1 MNDCWKMLPDE
12 MVLEIMSFGDPNITL
27 LYTNVMC
34 QLLHHVT
41 EFNYYRK
48 NKPNNRWYNVTFDN
62 YYKYVLR
69 KNFIKKHVDKQ
80 YNNIKAK
87 SVEQHLEGYN
97 INLQYNNTIIDTIID
112 KIRWQEYV

>member
-1 MNDCWKMLPDE
+1 MNLCWKMLPDE
-12 MVLEIMSFGDPNITL
+12 IVLEIMSFGDPNITL

-69 KNFIKKHVDKQ
+69 KNFIKKHVYKQ
-80 YNNIKAK
+80 YNNR
-87 SVEQHLEGYN
+87 YN
-97 INLQYNNTIIDTIID
+97 KMARICVIILKID
-112 KIRWQEYV
+112 LNIYIQ